1 MNIIETLNQEVG
13 TELIATT
20 PKGYTYRCRIGIES
34 GNHTL
39 EIISDDNESYEVLR
53 DYNSFVINTT
63 FELYSDI
70 GEYVGNFTDAIDD
83 DRDLYRVECNG
94 IIDAENF
101 DDFFLLDEILEEL
114 SACYTS
120 SICKKILKEGK
131 WYKKSNE

>member
-1 MNIIETLNQEVG
+1 MNIIETLNKEVG

-34 GNHTL
+34 DNHTL
-39 EIISDDNESYEVLR
+39 EIMSEDNESYEVLR

-83 DRDLYRVECNG
+83 DRDLYRVEYDG
-94 IIDAENF
+94 IDTAIF
-101 DDFFLLDEILEEL
+101 DSFFLLDDILEEL
-114 SACYTS
+114 SACYKS
-120 SICKKILKEGK
+120 STCKKILKEGK

>member
-1 MNIIETLNQEVG
+1 MNIIETLNKEVG

-20 PKGYTYRCRIGIES
+20 PKGYTYRCRIGIEI

-39 EIISDDNESYEVLR
+39 EIMSADNESYEVLR

-83 DRDLYRVECNG
+83 NRDLYRVEYGG
-94 IIDAENF
+94 INTAIF
-101 DDFFLLDEILEEL
+101 DSFFLLDEILEEL
-114 SACYTS
+114 SASYTS

-131 WYKKSNE
+131 WYKKANE

>member
-1 MNIIETLNQEVG
+1 MNIIETLNKEVG

-83 DRDLYRVECNG
+83 DRGLYRVEYDG
-94 IIDAENF
+94 INTAIF
-101 DDFFLLDEILEEL
+101 DSFFLLDDILEEL

>member
-1 MNIIETLNQEVG
+1 MNIIETLNKEVG

-34 GNHTL
+34 GNHIL

-83 DRDLYRVECNG
+83 DRGLYRVECNG

-101 DDFFLLDEILEEL
+101 DGFFLLDEILEEL
-114 SACYTS
+114 SSCYTS